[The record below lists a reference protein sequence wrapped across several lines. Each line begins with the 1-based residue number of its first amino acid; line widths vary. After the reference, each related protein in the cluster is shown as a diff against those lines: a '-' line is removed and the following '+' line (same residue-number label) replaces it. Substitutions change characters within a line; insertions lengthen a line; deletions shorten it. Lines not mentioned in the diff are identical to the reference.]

1 VSAGAVRYLLLAWMI
16 GGCRQAPSNAP
27 PKGHLDVGWQGR
39 DPGRIAGS
47 AAAGWCAL
55 RRVLEIH
62 TVRGDTG
69 IALALYPGKSLAPGV
84 YRVLDPVKAES
95 VPPAAAIAVRWL
107 GKSVIQGFQSDS
119 GRIDLQRSSSGL
131 LSGRVSARAR
141 SVVDTQRI
149 VLTGTFRDVLV
160 RPDSLGC
167 QPAEPPDDDAD
178 PDDTGVH

>member
-1 VSAGAVRYLLLAWMI
+1 MSGGAARYLLLAWII
-16 GGCRQAPSNAP
+16 GGCRQAPSDGPAE
-27 PKGHLDVGWQGR
+27 GHLDVGWEGR
-39 DPGRIAGS
+39 DPGRISGS

-62 TVRGDTG
+62 TVQGDTG
-69 IALALYPGKSLAPGV
+69 IALALYPGKSLVPGV
-84 YRVLDPVKAES
+84 YRVMDPVKAES

-107 GKSVIQGFQSDS
+107 GKTVIQGFQGDS
-119 GRIDLQRSSSGL
+119 GRVDLERSSSGL

-149 VLTGTFRDVLV
+149 VLTGTFRGVLV

-167 QPAEPPDDDAD
+167 QPPEPPDDDAD